1 MNNVNE
7 METFIASIQ
16 EDPNQAKKEKQ
27 VTGSWVF
34 EEGKPQFVSKLAYGK
49 GDITLNAELAP
60 FAGGWG
66 TSPDPVQYCLYG
78 MAACFAAT
86 FAAAATSE
94 GVQLKQLTVTAQNRM
109 DLRRQMGLAG
119 ENIIEK
125 VKFIVAAQGASRDE
139 LEKLVTLSKERCPGV
154 ECVTRTIPL
163 EVELGS

>member
-7 METFIASIQ
+7 MDTFITSIIADQ
-16 EDPNQAKKEKQ
+16 SEAIKEKQ
-27 VTGSWVF
+27 VMGSWVF
-34 EEGKPQFVSKLAYGK
+34 DEGKPQFVSKLAYGQ
-49 GDITLNAELAP
+49 GDITLFAELPP

-66 TSPDPVQYCLYG
+66 SSPDPVQYCLYG

-86 FAAAATSE
+86 FAAAASSE
-94 GVQLKQLTVTAQNRM
+94 GIQLKQLSVTAQNRM
-109 DLRRQMGLAG
+109 DLRKQMGLAG

-125 VKFIVAAQGASRDE
+125 VKFIVTAQGASNDE

-154 ECVTRTIPL
+154 ECVTRMIPL